1 MYNAA
6 LPDSKSVVINAGHK
20 LWWVLDWI
28 GLVTV
33 CVIVAL
39 ELVLLGLWSG
49 FYDESYFSDSSSKS
63 YFEDLSGVAYLNKAL
78 FTLQGFLMF
87 FAFLQVLEGAAPV
100 SSKKQSDCFI
110 VVQAS
115 GAVLF
120 SECF

>member
-1 MYNAA
+1 M
-6 LPDSKSVVINAGHK
+6 VINAGHK

-33 CVIVAL
+33 CAIVAL

-49 FYDESYFSDSSSKS
+49 FHDESYFSDSSSKS
-63 YFEDLSGVAYLNKAL
+63 YFEDLSGVAYFNKAL
-78 FTLQGFLMF
+78 FTLQGFLVF
-87 FAFLQVLEGAAPV
+87 FAFLQVLEGAAPA
-100 SSKKQSDCFI
+100 SSKNQSDCSI